1 MSSYT
6 CIKSSLLQE
15 EDLDDDDDDFEAA
28 LARLKSSV
36 NEEEEAEIARAE
48 LNREDRK
55 IVPVPDSVPTEVDR

>member
-15 EDLDDDDDDFEAA
+15 EDFDDDDDFEAA
-28 LARLKSSV
+28 LVRLKSSV

-55 IVPVPDSVPTEVDR
+55 IVPVPDTVPTEVDR